1 MPKADFPCDF
11 LDRQRRTDHEQFG
24 LLDSVPGQIFQRRA
38 AECFLHAAGDI
49 HGMKIE
55 FVLQQLVR
63 QVRAIMRAQMDGD
76 AFGEQ
81 GGRRLTELVLL
92 LGQYFKQ
99 ALQVDLLLPSRPR

>member
-1 MPKADFPCDF
+1 MAEADFPCDF
-11 LDRQRRTDHEQFG
+11 LDRQRRTDHEQFS
-24 LLDSVPGQIFQRRA
+24 LLDSVPGQILQRGA
-38 AECFLHAAGDI
+38 AEGSLHAARDI
-49 HGMKIE
+49 DGMKIE
-55 FVLQQLVR
+55 FALQQLVR